1 MLNLKFTSILGSQSS
16 QSRPDYTE
24 RQHDSEIALTD
35 KS

>member
-1 MLNLKFTSILGSQSS
+1 MLNLKLTSILGSQSS

-24 RQHDSEIALTD
+24 HQHDLEISLTD